1 MIQCFDQLEKI
12 SKMERTQ
19 FLCNDCGKD
28 FVVDVKLGL
37 HMYAMHTEKPF
48 ECAQCGERGSGV
60 AKFKNH
66 MRKHRSQNNVS
77 KCDSCDFETPHAGN
91 LKRHVKLHTA
101 VKPKKSKSIKTCEP
115 CGKTFDRKDSFD
127 RHMKVHLKESAQTF
141 GCTQCDDKFERKDSC
156 QVMSCQDILEA
167 PRFHRQ
173 PRSLKSGYFC
183 ELNSTGASEV

>member
-1 MIQCFDQLEKI
+1 MIQCFDQLDKI

-66 MRKHRSQNNVS
+66 MRKHKSQNNVS

-101 VKPKKSKSIKTCEP
+101 VKPKKSKSIKT
-115 CGKTFDRKDSFD
+115 
-127 RHMKVHLKESAQTF
+127 
-141 GCTQCDDKFERKDSC
+141 
-156 QVMSCQDILEA
+156 
-167 PRFHRQ
+167 
-173 PRSLKSGYFC
+173 
-183 ELNSTGASEV
+183 